1 MFMSLYLFQIIQ
13 PVKTRWNSLSLT
25 IDTVDDLKEALLW
38 IRLEDAHHDLCS
50 EIPTRPQFDVISS
63 LKDTLGLIRMFSER
77 LSSDS
82 RPTVH
87 LVVASLVSMRRMK
100 SATAAVQK
108 FIDTFVSALNKRISD
123 AGRTIEEWNLG
134 CFLNPR
140 YKGSFLK
147 LGQDKDCYEKTKN
160 LIIEFYKKQNATESV
175 DLFAEPQP
183 GPSQRVLNYAFTQ
196 SMWAEAETELEEA
209 ELNEGLTE
217 APVQLSPIEIE
228 LEKYLNTMPRP
239 ADPDADILAYWKSN
253 AELVPYL
260 ASFARSILCI
270 PASSASS
277 ERVFSAAGN
286 IVTHKR
292 TRISASKAEELVYI
306 HDNYDRIQKKVK
318 SWKLSDDPPTENQPA
333 EPSENILADP
343 TQNPPDPA
351 EEETEVSVTLDE
363 SVEEESIESDA

>member
-1 MFMSLYLFQIIQ
+1 
-13 PVKTRWNSLSLT
+13 
-25 IDTVDDLKEALLW
+25 LW

-50 EIPTRPQFDVISS
+50 EIPTRPQFEVISA
-63 LKDTLGLIRMFSER
+63 LKEVLGLIRMFSER
-77 LSSDS
+77 LSSDT
-82 RPTVH
+82 RPTIH
-87 LVVASLVSMRRMK
+87 LVILSLVSMRRMK
-100 SATAAVQK
+100 SPVHSVQK
-108 FIDTFVSALNKRISD
+108 FIDTFVSGLNKRIAD
-123 AGRTIEEWNLG
+123 AGRTITEWNLG

-147 LGQDKDCYEKTKN
+147 LGQDKECFEKTKN
-160 LIIEFYKKQNATESV
+160 VIIDYFKKQTAPESV
-175 DLFAEPQP
+175 DLFAEPEP
-183 GPSQRVLNYAFTQ
+183 GPSQKLLNYAFTQ

-209 ELNEGLTE
+209 DLNEGFSE
-217 APVQLSPIEIE
+217 APVQLSTIEVE

-239 ADPDADILAYWKSN
+239 ADPDADILAFWKSN
-253 AELVPYL
+253 VEMVPFL

-318 SWKLSDDPPTENQPA
+318 SWKLGEDEPESTQPTQPPT
-333 EPSENILADP
+333 ADKP
-343 TQNPPDPA
+343 DDNP
-351 EEETEVSVTLDE
+351 
-363 SVEEESIESDA
+363 ESDAGDDTAEETIEEDSVIGDA